1 MAICSTSWGSVSH
14 WLSEIGHELT
24 HPKAGTWNSLLGSLV
39 IQAFL
44 YSFRLQ
50 SLNILC
56 YSGKWG
62 PWHRVTVLSVSAQG
76 LWASFKAS
84 LESNG
89 HKCQEGCKGSIYTSL
104 LVTVCRA
111 LEVGILRLLPPLIPL
126 LIPTHGNFCSKME
139 TTNDAVAETV
149 WNTRIT
155 TFPNS
160 STQIIHSR
168 QLLLRFSL
176 LQQWLPKKKAEPKA
190 AGIVINL
197 QTAPAFLRE
206 SEHCFR
212 VYLSSGNAWI
222 QASLSRDLPAQA
234 EEVDNP
240 SWRNGCVAHLLPCS
254 CGIALSWP

>member
-1 MAICSTSWGSVSH
+1 MRTMTQGDSAVCVSSGPLSVLQGKFGEQWAQVPRGLQREHLHISSCHSLQGSR
-14 WLSEIGHELT
+14 G
-24 HPKAGTWNSLLGSLV
+24 WNS
-39 IQAFL
+39 Q
-44 YSFRLQ
+44 
-50 SLNILC
+50 
-56 YSGKWG
+56 
-62 PWHRVTVLSVSAQG
+62 
-76 LWASFKAS
+76 
-84 LESNG
+84 
-89 HKCQEGCKGSIYTSL
+89 TSSS
-104 LVTVCRA
+104 
-111 LEVGILRLLPPLIPL
+111 PHPL
-126 LIPTHGNFCSKME
+126 LISTHGNFCSKME